1 MTTAVYSRQGDTWQ
15 TKLETTSL
23 PGINEM
29 FPEHFMK
36 YSNGSSPRYV
46 PTKADYPET
55 RSSRVISQDI
65 TLSPSS
71 HMQTLRY
78 VASTV
83 LLPPMRP
90 PSSQGTNTPVR
101 TERIESSSPSE
112 TCTTR
117 SSTKDVSE
125 KKHACPVC
133 SKRFS
138 RPSSLRIHV
147 NTQTGETRWYQVV
160 FVFNVV
166 IILMPLLTAFRCPY
180 PGCGREF
187 NVNSNM
193 RRHYRNHGVPGGMP
207 NAEEEEEALPLHAG
221 LQAPQTH
228 QWIQMEPMRQINSYP
243 MSM

>member
-147 NTQTGETRWYQVV
+147 NTQTGETR
-160 FVFNVV
+160 
-166 IILMPLLTAFRCPY
+166 
-180 PGCGREF
+180 CGREF